1 MNSIANHILIAMPHM
16 DNPFFKESV
25 IFMCEHNSDGAMG
38 LIVNK
43 PLDDQ
48 ILEKVLVDNSNEAL
62 QRISDIYF
70 GGPVSFDR
78 GILLHAEQID
88 SYKSIKLSD
97 DFYLSSHK
105 KALKKIS
112 EDSNNKSRFFL
123 GHAGWSKGQLESE
136 IEIGDWVAQETSP
149 EFIFDVPQD
158 KMWIMALQSFGI
170 EISNFS
176 SFGGKA

>member
-1 MNSIANHILIAMPHM
+1 MNSIKNHILIAMPHM
-16 DNPFFKESV
+16 DSPYFKESV
-25 IFMCEHNSDGAMG
+25 IFMCEHNSNGAMG

-78 GILLHAEQID
+78 WILLHAEQID

-123 GHAGWSKGQLESE
+123 GHSGWSNGQLESE
-136 IEIGDWVAQETSP
+136 IENGDWIVQETSP
-149 EFIFDVPQD
+149 EFIFDVPED

-176 SFGGKA
+176 TFSGKA